1 METLYFTL
9 GVLSAVIIFAVLG
22 MFIIRKEM
30 TSKIHREI
38 GDVEARIQTDLSD
51 LRRHVD
57 QLDDSHFKQIDNL
70 DKRIDSRFD
79 KTTNKIAE
87 QIANLYREI
96 EDLKSK

>member
-1 METLYFTL
+1 
-9 GVLSAVIIFAVLG
+9 
-22 MFIIRKEM
+22 M

-38 GDVEARIQTDLSD
+38 GDVEARIKTDLSD